1 MQVETL
7 WDGPVFVVRISGNR
21 QPFAVYRIIGSLAFA
36 ACAEILVRRSWLQ
49 GAAVTTGGTFAIYN
63 ICDVQFG
70 ISEMR
75 VDESSITFTRRIT
88 KFKRSRSFPRSDIE
102 KLGYLRGNDKE
113 YPALGMMI
121 RTLIMP
127 FHFGK
132 GIAYEEAKS
141 LLSTIAASNTW
152 LASKTLSVDRP
163 LF

>member
-1 MQVETL
+1 
-7 WDGPVFVVRISGNR
+7 
-21 QPFAVYRIIGSLAFA
+21 
-36 ACAEILVRRSWLQ
+36 
-49 GAAVTTGGTFAIYN
+49 
-63 ICDVQFG
+63 
-70 ISEMR
+70 MR
-75 VDESSITFTRRIT
+75 VDERSITFVRRIAR
-88 KFKRSRSFPRSDIE
+88 FKRSRTFPRSDIE

-113 YPALGMMI
+113 YPALGIMI

-141 LLSTIAASNTW
+141 LLSKIAASDTW